1 MPVTFVRIPCDSS
14 APLEE
19 LTLEDPAG
27 GKKAGEDLLR
37 AHLVP
42 KFKQGSVDP
51 GAVKKQ
57 LGDYSAQLD
66 MSMLEQGAVET
77 FPLTRPTDVNRQV
90 GVTLYLDEC
99 GVLKNLPRNERATA
113 LAEQAGHTTPFHG
126 DIYVSREQHG
136 PDGRQLADF
145 TLADMSS
152 DAPWLLSAPAQ
163 NYEHAV
169 ATKKLHDS
177 MGDGFQHIKLNE
189 GMDGTDLTSGGGEG
203 YTWTQTSEEVEVVIP
218 VAAGVK
224 AREVHVKYGV
234 GSLLAR
240 VGGSD
245 PVLDAQ
251 LEGRIRPD
259 ESSWSISGDGD
270 SRTLQITLEKQTP
283 GPWKS
288 LLAGSS

>member
-1 MPVTFVRIPCDSS
+1 
-14 APLEE
+14 
-19 LTLEDPAG
+19 
-27 GKKAGEDLLR
+27 
-37 AHLVP
+37 
-42 KFKQGSVDP
+42 
-51 GAVKKQ
+51 
-57 LGDYSAQLD
+57 
-66 MSMLEQGAVET
+66 
-77 FPLTRPTDVNRQV
+77 
-90 GVTLYLDEC
+90 
-99 GVLKNLPRNERATA
+99 
-113 LAEQAGHTTPFHG
+113 
-126 DIYVSREQHG
+126 
-136 PDGRQLADF
+136 
-145 TLADMSS
+145 
-152 DAPWLLSAPAQ
+152 
-163 NYEHAV
+163 
-169 ATKKLHDS
+169 